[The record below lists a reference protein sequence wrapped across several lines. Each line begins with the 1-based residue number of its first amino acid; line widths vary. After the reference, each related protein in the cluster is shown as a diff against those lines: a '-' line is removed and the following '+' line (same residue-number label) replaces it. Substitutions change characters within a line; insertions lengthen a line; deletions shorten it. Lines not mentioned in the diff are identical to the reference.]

1 MKKLFILC
9 LVSIL
14 YSCNK
19 DKELV
24 SVKKVEFPIENDIY
38 IEGFSDAENPFLFY
52 AAGNDTIYKYYIDTN
67 KTEKISLKE
76 VTGLSFF
83 SRYKILFKDEDFVV
97 NQSQYVYNSQTKKL
111 YNLDSLNTSNERH
124 MYVLS
129 NNNVN
134 SWLNNKLLIN
144 NWPYCDEIRREQI
157 ADRKERHL
165 LCNKIRQTKSSYSII
180 DFETNELKLSDITLK
195 DIRPNPDYTFDLSS
209 VVNYSTSIFVNDVI
223 LYNNHLIN
231 TVYEIDSTGKY
242 KKAFTIDS
250 KYTQFNTED
259 KLLLRPGYED
269 YARDYATRVKDIIFD
284 KYRSKILVVLVHGTE
299 DIEKYP
305 EKKLSN
311 RPFSILVYNNNYEF
325 EHEYLFDEKYNYNN
339 VYVCKEGLII
349 NANNKLAASFKPR
362 QLICEIF
369 TY

>member
-9 LVSIL
+9 LISIL

-24 SVKKVEFPIENDIY
+24 SVKKVEFPIDNDIY

-52 AAGNDTIYKYYIDTN
+52 AAGNDTIYKYYLDTD
-67 KTEKISLKE
+67 KTEKISLKA

-97 NQSQYVYNSQTKKL
+97 NQSQYVYNSQTNKL
-111 YNLDSLNTSNERH
+111 YNLDSLNTSNT
-124 MYVLS
+124 YFQFVLAD
-129 NNNVN
+129 NNTY
-134 SWLNNKLLIN
+134 SWLNNKILIN
-144 NWPYCDEIRREQI
+144 NCYDCNVSREEYS
-157 ADRKERHL
+157 DRKQREL
-165 LCNKIRQTKSSYSII
+165 LCNELNQQKPSYSIVN
-180 DFETNELKLSDITLK
+180 FENNSLQLSTLTLK
-195 DIRPNPDYTFDLSS
+195 DIRPNPHYTFDLSS
-209 VVNYSTSIFVNDVI
+209 VWSYTISLFVNDVI
-223 LYNNHLIN
+223 LYNNHFIDTVFEIN
-231 TVYEIDSTGKY
+231 AQGNF
-242 KKAFTIDS
+242 KKAFTIQS

-259 KLLLRPGYED
+259 QILLHMGNEY
-269 YARDYATRVKDIIFD
+269 YRDYATRVSDILYD
-284 KYRSKILVVLVHGTE
+284 RYRDKILVVLVHGTE

-362 QLICEIF
+362 QLIYEIF
-369 TY
+369 NY